1 MERSGK
7 RGSSNPYDLGAVA
20 RGSKERTGQR
30 PVKPVRTGDPYTLS
44 GSKLRNAFALKRGTG
59 YLVPK
64 D

>member
-1 MERSGK
+1 MDRSGK

-20 RGSKERTGQR
+20 RGSKEWKGQA
-30 PVKPVRTGDPYTLS
+30 PVKVVRTGDPYTLS